1 MGGRS
6 RRRRAGSSGA
16 TSTGTAPR
24 AADRPRPGRPAP
36 DASARDPSARDA
48 DAPAAGGD
56 ARRAPYIILVAA
68 LSLFL
73 LTWPDAE
80 RVWIRS
86 DPPWWLADATTV
98 VGVVAVWVFARAL
111 IVAELRA
118 MSLGGRFRDDA
129 TAGELLEVAL
139 ARTGVAALW
148 ATLLGFLSIAQ
159 DPLPAGVKVTDAVG
173 TYATVGAILGLALCS
188 IKSYSVHRSS
198 FRLLRGAGDRRHW
211 IRAHMS
217 AMVCDAFILAVLLVP
232 LGRLVHR
239 AA

>member
-6 RRRRAGSSGA
+6 RRRRERPSDG

-24 AADRPRPGRPAP
+24 AADRPKPGRPAP
-36 DASARDPSARDA
+36 DAG
-48 DAPAAGGD
+48 APAADGD
-56 ARRAPYIILVAA
+56 ARRAPYIVLVAA

-73 LTWPDAE
+73 LAWPDAE
-80 RVWIRS
+80 RVWVES
-86 DPPWWLADATTV
+86 DPPWWLADATTLF
-98 VGVVAVWVFARAL
+98 GVVAVWVFARAL
-111 IVAELRA
+111 VVAELRA
-118 MSLGGRFRDDA
+118 MSLGEHFRDDA
-129 TAGELLEVAL
+129 TAGELLNVAL

-148 ATLLGFLSIAQ
+148 ATLLGFLSIAR
-159 DPLPAGVKVTDAVG
+159 DPLPAGVKATDAVG

-217 AMVCDAFILAVLLVP
+217 AMVCDVVILTLLLAP
-232 LGRLVHR
+232 LGRLVHHG
-239 AA
+239 AT